1 MSMES
6 SKSFLYMELFESI
19 IFISNKI
26 TELYNELAIE
36 ESNNERYS
44 KKYDL
49 ILSNIYSFN
58 NIEKE
63 LLKKVISDSS
73 ILFLF
78 KEYIDRSKCQRLK
91 NKLYT
96 DFELLEKILNAT
108 LNEKYDNMLEEGSIS
123 ITRPEF
129 LESEYQKSKINVLLP
144 SIFNLMEK
152 KKYIKVLENYIST
165 TEDKEKKHYLIDEL
179 YTTLSCSEAL
189 ESWFFSVGDNID
201 CLLIDIDELNSYGIG
216 ISDEYYDNLKRIH
229 FTSLIDKFIK
239 FIMEEDIDNE
249 GIKTIYETNLIAMIM
264 NLDVKSLNGSYKI
277 FMNEAISSDFDKKKV
292 DFVND
297 AFFKSTVLSKKIR

>member
-91 NKLYT
+91 NKIYT

-108 LNEKYDNMLEEGSIS
+108 LNEKYDNLLEEGSIS
-123 ITRPEF
+123 ITRQEF

-165 TEDKEKKHYLIDEL
+165 TEDKEK
-179 YTTLSCSEAL
+179 
-189 ESWFFSVGDNID
+189 NI
-201 CLLIDIDELNSYGIG
+201 I
-216 ISDEYYDNLKRIH
+216 
-229 FTSLIDKFIK
+229 
-239 FIMEEDIDNE
+239 
-249 GIKTIYETNLIAMIM
+249 
-264 NLDVKSLNGSYKI
+264 
-277 FMNEAISSDFDKKKV
+277 
-292 DFVND
+292 
-297 AFFKSTVLSKKIR
+297 